1 MVCYQKVSS
10 LVKCNSNWSHI
21 KNSNWSKT
29 KKKGWRP
36 HHIVEC
42 RYWPWIIIQQ
52 EWITNC
58 IVRIFC
64 HQHPHIGNNLHKN
77 SKMENLNIIC
87 FRLMFVIS
95 WKMKTYHSA
104 WWQRWLGPSLSNGI
118 HKNLHPRTH
127 YACHTCHPS
136 TLYWS
141 DRAAVY

>member
-1 MVCYQKVSS
+1 MAPGFWIQKGEPNGWRLASLCITNWQASVCYQKVSS
-10 LVKCNSNWSHI
+10 LVKCNSNWSYI

-87 FRLMFVIS
+87 FWLMFVIL

-104 WWQRWLGPSLSNGI
+104 W
-118 HKNLHPRTH
+118 
-127 YACHTCHPS
+127 
-136 TLYWS
+136 
-141 DRAAVY
+141 